1 MSLDKEFKFAEG
13 QLQKLLLEAESQ
25 RVKYEAEN
33 LDLRRG
39 FEASRVKMANEIS
52 TLSKSGIFVD
62 RLYAKHYELQI
73 ISWQFQV
80 LINRGENKNWKFLR
94 LMNRRFQR
102 LYLWLILFQTYLV
115 INIFVLFICEAA
127 QLKSLEKFQL
137 EREGIRIEMESTLE
151 ELDQL
156 KTTHRAELVAT
167 ERTQLMHLNRWE
179 EEGEITLRYCH
190 TADYFVYRN

>member
-167 ERTQLMHLNRWE
+167 ERKQLMHLNRWE

>member
-179 EEGEITLRYCH
+179 EEGEITLHYCH
-190 TADYFVYRN
+190 TADYFV

>member
-80 LINRGENKNWKFLR
+80 LINRGENKIGNF
-94 LMNRRFQR
+94 
-102 LYLWLILFQTYLV
+102 
-115 INIFVLFICEAA
+115 FVL
-127 QLKSLEKFQL
+127 
-137 EREGIRIEMESTLE
+137 
-151 ELDQL
+151 
-156 KTTHRAELVAT
+156 
-167 ERTQLMHLNRWE
+167 
-179 EEGEITLRYCH
+179 
-190 TADYFVYRN
+190 